1 MFGFDRYTLRPDRNI
16 DILPAAWTNVI
27 MKMRRSM
34 MRNKGK
40 RLQSANLVFI
50 PPKADN

>member
-1 MFGFDRYTLRPDRNI
+1 MFGFDRHTLRPDRNTGT
-16 DILPAAWTNVI
+16 LPAVWTNVI
-27 MKMRRSM
+27 MKMRRSI

-50 PPKADN
+50 PPKAEN